1 MVTIYENMG
10 LQPEVSKEIV
20 DILSTNKEGFLS
32 VMMIEELQLIP
43 DE

>member
-1 MVTIYENMG
+1 MVHIYKKMG
-10 LQPEVSKEIV
+10 LENDVAIEIV
-20 DILSTNKEGFLS
+20 DILSTNREGFLK